1 MTLIN
6 ALLNMDW
13 YQVGLLTLQHL
24 LLVGAAV
31 LLAIIVGVPLSI
43 LCVRVRWLAVPIMS
57 IATMMIT
64 LPAIALFGIMMPF
77 YARYGMGLGAAP
89 AISAVFIY
97 SLLPII
103 RNTYLALQGVDDSI
117 KEAGRGIGMTYWQRL
132 FMVDIPIAV
141 PSIMS
146 GIRTAVVMDIGTM
159 TIAPIIG
166 AGGLGL
172 LITNAIGQS
181 NKVQIFIA
189 AIIVTLL
196 AIIVDVLLH
205 QVQNL
210 LTSKGIRA

>member
-1 MTLIN
+1 MTFLH
-6 ALLNMDW
+6 ALFNMDW
-13 YQVGLLTLQHL
+13 HQVGILTLQHL
-24 LLVGAAV
+24 LMVGAAV
-31 LLAIIVGVPLSI
+31 LLAVIIGVPLSI
-43 LCVRVRWLAVPIMS
+43 LCVRLRWLAAPILS

-89 AISAVFIY
+89 AVSAVLIY

-103 RNTYLALQGVDDSI
+103 RNTYLALRSVDDSI

-132 FMVDIPIAV
+132 FMVDIPIAI
-141 PSIMS
+141 PSVMS

-159 TIAPIIG
+159 TIAPVIG

-181 NKVQIFIA
+181 NKVQICIA

-196 AIIVDVLLH
+196 AIIVDILLH
-205 QVQNL
+205 QIQKL

>member
-1 MTLIN
+1 MTFIH

-13 YQVGLLTLQHL
+13 HQVGILTLQHL
-24 LLVGAAV
+24 LMVGAAV
-31 LLAIIVGVPLSI
+31 LLAVIIGVPLSI
-43 LCVRVRWLAVPIMS
+43 LCVRLRWLAAPILS

-103 RNTYLALQGVDDSI
+103 RNTYLALCGVDDSI

-159 TIAPIIG
+159 TIAPVIG

-196 AIIVDVLLH
+196 AIIVDIILH
-205 QVQNL
+205 QIQNL

>member
-1 MTLIN
+1 MTFLH

-13 YQVGLLTLQHL
+13 HQVGILTLQHL
-24 LLVGAAV
+24 LMVGAAV
-31 LLAIIVGVPLSI
+31 LLAVIIGVPLSI
-43 LCVRVRWLAVPIMS
+43 LCVRLRWLAAPILS

-89 AISAVFIY
+89 AVSAVLIY

-103 RNTYLALQGVDDSI
+103 RNTYLALRSVDDSI

-132 FMVDIPIAV
+132 FMVDIPIAI
-141 PSIMS
+141 PSVMS

-159 TIAPIIG
+159 TIAPVIG

-181 NKVQIFIA
+181 NKVQICIA

-196 AIIVDVLLH
+196 AIIVDILLH
-205 QVQNL
+205 QIQKL